1 MRLFLRSPCE
11 GGPGR
16 GDAAST
22 CSLDLNLSR
31 GSGSRL
37 ELPLERRGRA
47 GSAGRL
53 VDEDRL
59 SMSSRR
65 SVDSLENGDVL
76 SLLDTPVSQIGE
88 GQLLKPWA
96 SGGGKAGGLSLD
108 LSHMSA
114 YEGGESGNQTPGS
127 MVSTPSPL
135 ETSAKAFPDT
145 SSASLTEDSFLFSDN
160 VSLGESFSCAEVRH
174 LSIVVSSPLQCS

>member
-1 MRLFLRSPCE
+1 MRLFLRCPCE

-88 GQLLKPWA
+88 GLLLKPWA

-135 ETSAKAFPDT
+135 EASAKAFPDA
-145 SSASLTEDSFLFSDN
+145 SAASLTEDSFLFSDN
-160 VSLGESFSCAEVRH
+160 MSLGESFSCAEVRD
-174 LSIVVSSPLQCS
+174 LSIVVSLSSSL

>member
-76 SLLDTPVSQIGE
+76 SLLDTPISQIGE

-135 ETSAKAFPDT
+135 ETSAKAFPDA